1 MKQKA
6 LFTEDFSI
14 LHHSKIQRGR
24 EPITGR
30 NYTSVRNSLAFMLD
44 YHERELFE
52 NARQTGGTC

>member
-30 NYTSVRNSLAFMLD
+30 KYTSVRNSLAFMLD

-52 NARQTGGTC
+52 SARQT